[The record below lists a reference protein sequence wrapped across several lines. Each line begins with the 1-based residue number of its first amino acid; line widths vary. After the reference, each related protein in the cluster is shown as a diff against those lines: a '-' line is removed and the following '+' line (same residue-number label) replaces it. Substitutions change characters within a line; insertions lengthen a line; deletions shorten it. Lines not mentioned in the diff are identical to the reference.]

1 MSYYLVVFIR
11 KINLSWFTNFF
22 LSKSYRTQGGRVRGS
37 FACIY
42 FFKSNHQRHSLKKD
56 VLNNFPKFLRT
67 SFLQTTSKELLLFDN
82 LLSDN
87 LLTGQHII
95 DLCGVRKEVPGKK
108 APRKKVP
115 EKITPQKY
123 APRKIVFRKI
133 APRIIFSLDFCCFWH
148 YLTIVPFI
156 PFYGD

>member
-22 LSKSYRTQGGRVRGS
+22 LSNSYRTQGGRVRGS
-37 FACIY
+37 FVCIY

-95 DLCGVRKEVPGKK
+95 DLCGVRKKVPGKK
-108 APRKKVP
+108 APRKKS
-115 EKITPQKY
+115 
-123 APRKIVFRKI
+123 PRKLP
-133 APRIIFSLDFCCFWH
+133 PRNMPQGKLSSGKS
-148 YLTIVPFI
+148 P
-156 PFYGD
+156 PE

>member
-22 LSKSYRTQGGRVRGS
+22 LSNSYRTQGGRVRGS
-37 FACIY
+37 FVCIY

-67 SFLQTTSKELLLFDN
+67 SFLQTTSEELLLF
-82 LLSDN
+82 DN

-95 DLCGVRKEVPGKK
+95 DLCGVRRKVPRKKALRKK
-108 APRKKVP
+108 AP
-115 EKITPQKY
+115 EKINPRKY

-148 YLTIVPFI
+148 YLTGVPFKT
-156 PFYGD
+156 FYSD

>member
-22 LSKSYRTQGGRVRGS
+22 LSNSYRTQGGRVRGS
-37 FACIY
+37 FVCIY

-67 SFLQTTSKELLLFDN
+67 SFLQTTSEELLLF
-82 LLSDN
+82 DN

-95 DLCGVRKEVPGKK
+95 DLCGVRKKVPRKKALRKK
-108 APRKKVP
+108 AP
-115 EKITPQKY
+115 EKINPRKY
-123 APRKIVFRKI
+123 APRKIVFRKT

-148 YLTIVPFI
+148 YLTVVPFKT
-156 PFYGD
+156 FYSD

>member
-22 LSKSYRTQGGRVRGS
+22 LSNSYRTQGGRVRGS
-37 FACIY
+37 FVCIY

-67 SFLQTTSKELLLFDN
+67 SFLQTTSEELLLF
-82 LLSDN
+82 DN

-95 DLCGVRKEVPGKK
+95 DLCGVRKKV
-108 APRKKVP
+108 PRKKP
-115 EKITPQKY
+115 SGKKP
-123 APRKIVFRKI
+123 PRK
-133 APRIIFSLDFCCFWH
+133 
-148 YLTIVPFI
+148 LTPGNM
-156 PFYGD
+156 PQGKLSSGKSPPE